1 MITGCFATFLTALV
15 IASAEDGTCP
25 KAEDALEMIMVGA
38 SAVAV
43 GTANFNDPYTTIK
56 VIDGIREYMEKNNV
70 ADIKELI
77 GCVR

>member
-1 MITGCFATFLTALV
+1 MCIR
-15 IASAEDGTCP
+15 DR
-25 KAEDALEMIMVGA
+25 
-38 SAVAV
+38 
-43 GTANFNDPYTTIK
+43 YTTIK